1 MLCEINEAS
10 GSFFS
15 TWAWLSLLETFFLF
29 LTSAPVFYYYYWN
42 TNVTYQKWIYKS
54 NPKFPSPEKVRD
66 EIVQM
71 MKGMLCATVCPAL
84 ALELSRIGV
93 GQAFCGWGDR
103 SVLYHVGTL
112 LLSWIVTDFFEFSY
126 HRLGHLDLRFW
137 KHHKHHHV
145 FHNPSPFSVIAD
157 EPIDQIFRSS
167 PLLILSILVPINMD
181 LLFLQ
186 FGLFFYTYGV
196 YLHCGYE
203 QSFLSPHNAVINTSF
218 QHYAHHAR
226 SSMNTPYHCG
236 FFLKIWDQ
244 LFDTCYPKD
253 KDCFCAEC
261 ARKSGER
268 TKEEFSK
275 ISVPDYSCLLTPTF
289 WFTWNTLKVASKE

>member
-54 NPKFPSPEKVRD
+54 NPKFPSPEKVKIVKYKILLTKMLKVRD

-126 HRLGHLDLRFW
+126 HRLGHLDLR
-137 KHHKHHHV
+137 
-145 FHNPSPFSVIAD
+145 
-157 EPIDQIFRSS
+157 
-167 PLLILSILVPINMD
+167 
-181 LLFLQ
+181 
-186 FGLFFYTYGV
+186 Y
-196 YLHCGYE
+196 
-203 QSFLSPHNAVINTSF
+203 
-218 QHYAHHAR
+218 
-226 SSMNTPYHCG
+226 
-236 FFLKIWDQ
+236 
-244 LFDTCYPKD
+244 
-253 KDCFCAEC
+253 
-261 ARKSGER
+261 
-268 TKEEFSK
+268 
-275 ISVPDYSCLLTPTF
+275 
-289 WFTWNTLKVASKE
+289 

>member
-1 MLCEINEAS
+1 MLCQISEAS
-10 GSFFS
+10 GSFFA
-15 TWAWLSLLETFFLF
+15 TWAWLSVLETFFLF
-29 LTSAPVFYYYYWN
+29 ITSAPVFYYYYWN
-42 TNVTYQKWIYKS
+42 TNVTFEKWIYKS

-71 MKGMLCATVCPAL
+71 LKGMLCATFCPAL
-84 ALELSRIGV
+84 SLELAHHGV
-93 GQAFCGWGDR
+93 SQAFCGWGDK
-103 SVLYHVGTL
+103 SLMYHVGTFL
-112 LLSWIVTDFFEFSY
+112 FCWVVSDLFEFSY
-126 HRLGHLDLRFW
+126 HRLGHVDLRFW
-137 KHHKHHHV
+137 QHHRHHHV

-167 PLLILSILVPINMD
+167 PLLILPLLMPINMD

-203 QSFLSPHNAVINTSF
+203 HSFISPHNGFINTSF

-244 LFDTCYPKD
+244 LFKCVYPANKA
-253 KDCFCAEC
+253 CFCAEC
-261 ARKSGER
+261 ARKNGER
-268 TKEEFSK
+268 TKEAFSS
-275 ISVPDYSCLLTPTF
+275 ISVPDYSPLLTSQF
-289 WFTWNTLKVASKE
+289 WCTWNTFKIVAKE